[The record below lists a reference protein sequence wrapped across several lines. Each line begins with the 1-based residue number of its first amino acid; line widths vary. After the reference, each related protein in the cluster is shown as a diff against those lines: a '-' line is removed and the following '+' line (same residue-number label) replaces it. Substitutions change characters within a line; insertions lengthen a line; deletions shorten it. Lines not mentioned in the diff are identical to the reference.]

1 MKRRNYNGLA
11 TILDCV
17 FWGVHLLRAYLDL
30 LENEMTPEGYVK
42 NKVREYLRSLGDVYY
57 VMPVQTGY
65 GVATLDFLIC
75 RRGAFIGLETK
86 AGHGKMTPRQA
97 QIARYIEAA
106 GGRAL
111 LVNEDNLG
119 ALSRYID

>member
-1 MKRRNYNGLA
+1 
-11 TILDCV
+11 
-17 FWGVHLLRAYLDL
+17 LRAYLDL

-75 RRGAFIGLETK
+75 RRGAFIGLEAK
-86 AGHGKMTPRQA
+86 AGHGKMTPRQT